1 MTMHG
6 AYIYLSLFYFVYIFF
21 LRITLLTGESN
32 VNILIQTILSFKFYP
47 NRHHLYTFLVIGK
60 HHLLNLLLRFSQHR
74 IQRIGRATVHFYIL
88 DKYQYFVYVIQNI
101 GKLITLLSAFPATF
115 IPAYTTKQA
124 FHCISIHFCIENDK
138 FRYFLKN
145 Q

>member
-88 DKYQYFVYVIQNI
+88 DKYQYFVFYNSKYRKTDNPFIRISRYLHSCIHHQTSI
-101 GKLITLLSAFPATF
+101 SLHKYTF
-115 IPAYTTKQA
+115 LYRK
-124 FHCISIHFCIENDK
+124 
-138 FRYFLKN
+138 R
-145 Q
+145 